1 MVSREVSFRPL
12 HLEGGCKDHSNTTI
26 ILLFQVVYIPYHKE
40 EIQTKYRVQLINFK
54 EGMIAYT

>member
-12 HLEGGCKDHSNTTI
+12 QLEGGCKDHSNKTI

-40 EIQTKYRVQLINFK
+40 EIQAKYRVQLINLRK
-54 EGMIAYT
+54 V